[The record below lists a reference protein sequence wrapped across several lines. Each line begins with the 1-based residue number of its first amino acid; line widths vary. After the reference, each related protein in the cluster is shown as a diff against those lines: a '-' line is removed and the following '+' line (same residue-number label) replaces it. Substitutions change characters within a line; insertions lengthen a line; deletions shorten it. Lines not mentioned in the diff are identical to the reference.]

1 LCYSPQSL
9 SSNRPAALLHFAHPF
24 SLYGGAACTNGNAL
38 RQALATSWEYRI
50 TPSLHLG
57 VLSYHQLPA
66 GNIMSYTPPS
76 KALHIAL
83 SSCWDQDLVTFPL
96 FLSETWVLR
105 VQHFLLC
112 WPAVSISASCWR
124 CKYSDE
130 EVSSFFSLA
139 CALGRKCKISV
150 AESIQMK
157 LPAIHHSENVCMFF
171 PHVLNLA
178 FSEGHNIKI
187 VLPHIFYETGNQLT
201 SGRDAVGYSVHL
213 PQFYFFPLWIYPNE
227 IVRNSIC

>member
-1 LCYSPQSL
+1 MHKWECTEAGLGYQLGISYHPQPPS
-9 SSNRPAALLHFAHPF
+9 
-24 SLYGGAACTNGNAL
+24 GGIKLPSVA
-38 RQALATSWEYRI
+38 SWEHHV
-50 TPSLHLG
+50 LH
-57 VLSYHQLPA
+57 
-66 GNIMSYTPPS
+66 PPS
-76 KALHIAL
+76 KALRIAL